1 MTRDELYTA
10 VDILWHGNQSAAAR
24 DLGISLR
31 SLQAA
36 LTDPANGSYRV
47 LNDGA
52 AAEIRDLLA
61 QFPGGIPQVDPRK
74 TAAILHDMMQRAG
87 WPADQS
93 AGAILGA
100 AWAIAVRELGE
111 DGARLVIDGND
122 DQPMVDDAEPTD

>member
-10 VDILWHGNQSAAAR
+10 VDTLWHGNQSAAAR

-31 SLQAA
+31 SMQAA
-36 LTDPANGSYRV
+36 LTDPANSSYRAI
-47 LNDGA
+47 NDGA

-74 TAAILHDMMQRAG
+74 TAGILHGMMQRAG
-87 WPADQS
+87 WSAAQS

-100 AWAIAVRELGE
+100 AWAVAVQELGE
-111 DGARLVIDGND
+111 DGARRVVVGDPED
-122 DQPMVDDAEPTD
+122 